1 MGTQAPGE
9 PVVDNPT
16 YLGNIRYFFEKD
28 DIEHMAAKGIDL
40 STYDGVK
47 GKAGPVY
54 IHTLQPDG
62 DMPPDPA
69 RKWSAERSQTFK
81 NWILNR
87 FPMGTA
93 PAPTEGAKPLV
104 AAAVPTRLRK
114 NVTKLG
120 QPEIDVLTKAFKG
133 IMAKDPSDP
142 NSYCA
147 LAGIHG
153 LPQSFCLHHE
163 DRFNPWHRVYLK
175 TFEDALRSVPGCE
188 NVTLPYWDIKTP
200 IPALL
205 QSSPFDSYVVPI
217 DLGPGYGANYKTK
230 RDSQTKID
238 QKLAMFDVIND
249 LDTALTQSLWGA
261 SGNTPSGFQYFSIAG
276 HDGGHSS
283 IGPAMGDQNV
293 SSYDPIFWFFHCN
306 LDRHWLSWQTNV
318 GATTLTGFKST
329 LKGSTDWLSDP
340 VIYALSPWTMTAD
353 ATIEDYA
360 GIGYDQ
366 LMGVPAVMAA
376 AFENKVGSLDASRSF
391 TIRRSTP
398 VSVQVKNI
406 DRLNI
411 PGSFS
416 VTLLADGEAVARRAF
431 FQPNKPRDCATCR
444 KIGLVSLNFR
454 VPADKILDKKL
465 SVAID
470 VLNQENIGTRFPLS
484 SAGNPTINVRLLL
497 EDN

>member
-1 MGTQAPGE
+1 MGTQPTDE

-16 YLGNIRYFFEKD
+16 YMGNIRYFFETE

-40 STYDGVK
+40 ATYDGVK
-47 GKAGPVY
+47 AKAGPIY
-54 IHTLQPDG
+54 IHTLQPGG

-69 RKWSAERSQTFK
+69 RQWSAARSQTFK
-81 NWILNR
+81 NWILTH

-93 PAPTEGAKPLV
+93 PVATYKTASARF
-104 AAAVPTRLRK
+104 AAAPDRLRK
-114 NVTKLG
+114 DVSKLS
-120 QPEIDVLTKAFKG
+120 QPEIDVLAKAFQG
-133 IMAKDPSDP
+133 LMAKDPSDP

-153 LPQSFCLHHE
+153 LPESWCLHHE

-175 TFEDALRSVPGCE
+175 LFEDALRSVPGCE
-188 NVTLPYWDIKTP
+188 NVTLPYWDIKTA

-205 QSSPFDSYVVPI
+205 KTAPFDSYVVPI
-217 DLGPGYGANYKTK
+217 DLGSPYGKNYKT
-230 RDSQTKID
+230 RRYDQSRID
-238 QKLAMFDVIND
+238 QLLEQYDVIGD

-261 SGNTPSGFQYFSIAG
+261 SGLTPTGFQGFSIAG
-276 HDGGHSS
+276 HDGGHGS
-283 IGPAMGDQNV
+283 IGPTMGDQNV
-293 SSYDPIFWFFHCN
+293 SSFDPIFWFFHCN
-306 LDRHWLSWQTNV
+306 LDRHWLSWQTNM

-329 LKGSTDWLSDP
+329 LRGNIDWLSDP
-340 VIYALSPWTMTAD
+340 VIYALSPWTMTSD
-353 ATIEDYA
+353 TTIDNYG

-366 LMGVPAVMAA
+366 LMGPTAMAA
-376 AFENKVGSLDASRSF
+376 AFENKVGSLAASQSF

-398 VSVQVKNI
+398 ISVQVKNI

-416 VTLLADGEAVARRAF
+416 VTLLADGQPVAKRAF

-465 SVAID
+465 SVEID
-470 VLNQENIGTRFPLS
+470 VQSQEAMGTRFPLS
-484 SAGNPTINVRLLL
+484 SAGNPTINARLLL
-497 EDN
+497 EDG